1 MPKLTEL
8 DGEFSELTELDGKLS
23 ELAEVDAGL
32 SGLTKLDAGI
42 GELINVNAPS
52 LIPIDPN
59 IIPGLYWPSQ
69 YNMLKY
75 CVLYWLPN
83 T

>member
-1 MPKLTEL
+1 MPKLTKL
-8 DGEFSELTELDGKLS
+8 DGKLSELTELDGELKLDT
-23 ELAEVDAGL
+23 ELG
-32 SGLTKLDAGI
+32 GLTKLDAEL
-42 GELINVNAPS
+42 GELNNLNAPS

-59 IIPGLYWPSQ
+59 IIPVSYWPSQ

-75 CVLYWLPN
+75 CVFYWLPN